1 MSIQKAIMMDERDN
15 VATLLA
21 DVDKND
27 VVHVRMGEG
36 ALEVRAGSRIEF
48 GHKVAVRKI
57 QKGDNIVKYGEI
69 MGRATQDI
77 EEGEHV
83 HVHNV
88 VSLRA

>member
-1 MSIQKAIMMDERDN
+1 MSTQKAILMDEKDN

-21 DVDKND
+21 DVDKSD

-36 ALEVRAGSRIEF
+36 SLEVRARSKIAF

-57 QKGDNIVKYGEI
+57 QKGDNIMKYGEI

-77 EEGEHV
+77 EEGDHV

-88 VSLRA
+88 VSLRG